1 MADNEIRRLDE
12 NGLLYLWGKIKALI
26 PAKTSQL
33 TNDSGYIKASDIV
46 GKLDA
51 TGDAKDTTVSF
62 TQAAARTNIATGEK
76 ASTLFGKVAK
86 WFADLKTVAFTG
98 AYSDLTGAPSKVSQF
113 TNDSGYQTAD
123 QVESAIIAKG
133 YQTSAQVDSAITAKG
148 YQTSAQVD
156 SAITAKGYQTAAQ
169 VEAAVKAGVTGVYV
183 PKGSSTFASL
193 PTPAAANVG
202 HVYNV
207 TDAFTTTA
215 SFVEGAGKSHPAGT
229 NVVVVQSG
237 SSYLWDVFSGFIDLS
252 GYILASD
259 MVAIT
264 NAEIDEICV

>member
-1 MADNEIRRLDE
+1 MADNKIRRLDE
-12 NGLLYLWGKIKALI
+12 NGLLYLWGKVKALV
-26 PAKTSQL
+26 PTKTSQL
-33 TNDSGYIKASDIV
+33 TNDSGYIKASDV
-46 GKLDA
+46 AGKLDA

-123 QVESAIIAKG
+123 QVESAI
-133 YQTSAQVDSAITAKG
+133 TAKG

-156 SAITAKGYQTAAQ
+156 SAIIAKGYQTAAQ

-193 PTPAAANVG
+193 PSPAAANVG

>member
-1 MADNEIRRLDE
+1 MADNKIRRLDE
-12 NGLLYLWGKIKALI
+12 NGLLYLWGKVKALV
-26 PAKTSQL
+26 PTKTSQL
-33 TNDSGYIKASDIV
+33 TNDSGYIKASDV
-46 GKLDA
+46 AGKLDA

-62 TQAAARTNIATGEK
+62 SQAAAQANIATGEK
-76 ASTLFGKVAK
+76 LSTMFGKIAK

-123 QVESAIIAKG
+123 QVE
-133 YQTSAQVDSAITAKG
+133 
-148 YQTSAQVD
+148 

>member
-1 MADNEIRRLDE
+1 M
-12 NGLLYLWGKIKALI
+12 
-26 PAKTSQL
+26 
-33 TNDSGYIKASDIV
+33 
-46 GKLDA
+46 
-51 TGDAKDTTVSF
+51 
-62 TQAAARTNIATGEK
+62 
-76 ASTLFGKVAK
+76 
-86 WFADLKTVAFTG
+86 KTVAFTG
-98 AYSDLTGAPSKVSQF
+98 SYNDLLDQPEIPTDNAQLSNGAGYQTA
-113 TNDSGYQTAD
+113 TNVNSIVTAKGYQTAD
-123 QVESAIIAKG
+123 QVEH
-133 YQTSAQVDSAITAKG
+133 AITAKG

-259 MVAIT
+259 MVVIT

>member
-1 MADNEIRRLDE
+1 MADNKIRRLDE
-12 NGLLYLWGKIKALI
+12 NGLLYLWGKVKALV
-26 PAKTSQL
+26 PTKTSQL
-33 TNDSGYIKASDIV
+33 TNDSGYIKASDV
-46 GKLDA
+46 AGKLDA

-62 TQAAARTNIATGEK
+62 SQAAARTNIATGEK
-76 ASTLFGKVAK
+76 ASTLFGKIAK
-86 WFADLKTVAFTG
+86 WLADMKTVAFTG
-98 AYSDLTGAPSKVSQF
+98 SYNDLSDQPEIPTDNAQLSNGA
-113 TNDSGYQTAD
+113 GYQTAD
-123 QVESAIIAKG
+123 QVE
-133 YQTSAQVDSAITAKG
+133 SAITAKG

-193 PTPAAANVG
+193 PSPAAANVG

-264 NAEIDEICV
+264 NAEIDVICV